1 MKNKIKKIITTT
13 AITAVSLTAIGCGNS
28 NSKLAKNIDKSMAD
42 FVSSVNNLD
51 YVDTST
57 PNSSIG
63 KIIETSSLYSDS
75 QSRKIRTN
83 ENQIQFLNN
92 NISEI
97 EIENTITRPQD
108 RSDNFKLYVLSDIPY
123 ISLTSDDT
131 SANLNMTV
139 KFSTNKIEETSDEI
153 NTKINNLILKRSI
166 LMIYVNEIYNG
177 NVELSEENKVAI
189 NAYVNVIKENTSYLN
204 GNRGMVKNQLSLAS
218 DLVSSEQNEN
228 LVNYYIIKSGE
239 ALETRSN
246 KFDST
251 IEAIDSIIDIIE
263 NNLTNS
269 SCFYQ
274 SNLSDTYQNII
285 SNMTSEN
292 TSDIEITKDSSNQE
306 IASSIAN
313 SLNLT
318 KNLTITNSETPEIDN
333 NTTEN
338 NNQLQNNTT
347 NIETNNA
354 LNDNNNTSS
363 VSDLNISNNTS
374 RFSTRN
380 SQSPIT
386 NNQATI
392 KNNNRQTNQNLNTN
406 LNNTTNR
413 FNNQNTNSRNSTVNK
428 TYNLESQTNN
438 NLNNRNISSS
448 YNTTNNTQNNTNKS
462 CPDCNDNSTTNSSTY
477 NYRNSTNSINQNF
490 ANQNNT
496 TRNYNQSNTYQNENN
511 ANNQNTTRNT
521 QQNRITRNTRSTR
534 NRQTASR
541 KNSRNTTNN
550 TINSRNTNNHDA
562 TIGVNETKPNSAK
575 SVVNMNEDDKTM
587 RADRTPEKNNAE
599 EYTAKTSLN
608 TTDNRARRMPYRT
621 N

>member
-83 ENQIQFLNN
+83 GNQIQFLNN

-392 KNNNRQTNQNLNTN
+392 KNNRQTNQNLNTN

-477 NYRNSTNSINQNF
+477 NYRNSTNRINQNF

-521 QQNRITRNTRSTR
+521 QQNRITRNTRSNR

-587 RADRTPEKNNAE
+587 RADRKLQKRITQKNILQ
-599 EYTAKTSLN
+599 KLV
-608 TTDNRARRMPYRT
+608 
-621 N
+621 